1 MRKTGRIMAAVIVL
15 AMALSVLFT
24 GCDSGSAPDMK
35 ISIDGKEFQLGCQVS
50 EFLDAGFKLASMDD
64 KARIITEYPDVA
76 ARTLVQNSMYLFKD
90 GEATHVAVFA
100 MNKTVNTATLDQ
112 CMVYAFKYDC
122 GNYSSNVSQTPR
134 FKVLFDGID
143 FRFTERPTVMS
154 SLEGK
159 GFKFKDSDKQA
170 FLNSGNSDSYISVTN
185 SNGSVLTVYSNY
197 NSNTGDSTVNG
208 FEAKLSV
215 KYDTIDG

>member
-1 MRKTGRIMAAVIVL
+1 
-15 AMALSVLFT
+15 
-24 GCDSGSAPDMK
+24 
-35 ISIDGKEFQLGCQVS
+35 
-50 EFLDAGFKLASMDD
+50 
-64 KARIITEYPDVA
+64 
-76 ARTLVQNSMYLFKD
+76 
-90 GEATHVAVFA
+90 
-100 MNKTVNTATLDQ
+100 
-112 CMVYAFKYDC
+112 
-122 GNYSSNVSQTPR
+122 
-134 FKVLFDGID
+134 
-143 FRFTERPTVMS
+143 MS

-215 KYDTIDG
+215 KYDTIDGWQTPQIIGCNIVKQLKTPWEDNEFDMRRFLFTTNNYFLCYYFLYG

>member
-1 MRKTGRIMAAVIVL
+1 M
-15 AMALSVLFT
+15 
-24 GCDSGSAPDMK
+24 
-35 ISIDGKEFQLGCQVS
+35 
-50 EFLDAGFKLASMDD
+50 
-64 KARIITEYPDVA
+64 
-76 ARTLVQNSMYLFKD
+76 
-90 GEATHVAVFA
+90 
-100 MNKTVNTATLDQ
+100 
-112 CMVYAFKYDC
+112 
-122 GNYSSNVSQTPR
+122 SQTPR

-143 FRFTERPTVMS
+143 FRFTERPAVMS

-159 GFKFKDSDKQA
+159 GFKFKDSYKQA

-197 NSNTGDSTVNG
+197 NSNTGDNTVNG